1 MTIPL
6 GGQQIPLEFHLDVA
20 LLCIGLV
27 AAYIGLI
34 RRYGPLLA
42 PRGDEPVVTRRQVVA
57 FGSGVAALWLAS
69 GSPLHTLADGY
80 LFSAHMVQHLLQA
93 FVIAPLLLLGLPGWM
108 LEVVTRPRWL
118 RGTLRML
125 GAPVVAG
132 VVFNV
137 VLLGIH
143 WPPVV
148 ALMVRN
154 ETAHALLHTTLVLS
168 SLLMWLPVLSSSEAV
183 QPRMK
188 PLARMGYLFGMTLL
202 PTVPA
207 SFMTFGD
214 PDIPLYPVYA
224 QFPRLWDI
232 PVGQDMLIAGL
243 IMKIGGGF
251 LLWGIIATM
260 FFRWAADEERREEA
274 SRPTLATAGVGR
286 PHPPD
291 A

>member
-1 MTIPL
+1 MTFPL
-6 GGQQIPLEFHLDVA
+6 GGQEIPLELHLDVV
-20 LLCIGLV
+20 LLCLGLV
-27 AAYIGLI
+27 ATYVGLI

-42 PRGDEPVVTRRQVVA
+42 PRGDQPVVTRRQVTA
-57 FGSGVAALWLAS
+57 FGAGVVALWVAS

-80 LFSAHMVQHLLQA
+80 LFSAHMVQHLVQA

-118 RGTLRML
+118 RSGLRTL
-125 GAPVVAG
+125 GAPVIAG

-137 VLLGIH
+137 VLLSLH
-143 WPPVV
+143 WPSVV

-154 ETAHALLHTTLVLS
+154 EAAHALLHTALVAS
-168 SLLMWLPVLSSSEAV
+168 SLLMWLPVLSSSKAV

-188 PLARMGYLFGMTLL
+188 PLGRMGYLFAMTLL

-207 SFMTFGD
+207 SFLTFGD
-214 PDIPLYPVYA
+214 PEVPLYPVYA

-232 PVGQDMLIAGL
+232 PVGEDMLIAGL

-251 LLWGIIATM
+251 LLWGIIVVM

-274 SRPTLATAGVGR
+274 GRRPLVTTGSGGT
-286 PHPPD
+286 PPS
-291 A
+291 AP